1 VRERVDQDA
10 WRVAYG
16 RELEYFRHFIG
27 PRAVGS
33 VFFGGGTPSLM
44 PPETAGFILDKIN
57 DLWGLS
63 SDIEVT
69 LEANPGSSEIGKFK
83 SFKVNGINRLSIGIQ
98 SLYDDQLRFLG
109 RVHNAAEGMR
119 AIEAARAVFDR
130 FSFDLIYARPGQTP
144 AQWEQELA
152 QALTL
157 AGDHMSLYQL
167 TIEPQTPFF
176 TAHARGDFVVPG
188 EDVAAELYVMTD
200 QMMAA
205 AGRPAYEISNYAKPG
220 QESQH
225 NLTYWRYG
233 DYVGVGPGAHGRLT
247 VDGVKY
253 ATRGHRAPEIWLE
266 RVGREGHGMHP
277 MDVVPTLDRGV
288 EALMMGLRL
297 NGGFDLANIARETGR
312 EWQEVVTP
320 ARIEALVHAGDLTTW
335 ALGPRIKS
343 EDDPKAYTGP
353 KITIVPTLQGRLRLN
368 AVIAYLLG
376 R

>member
-1 VRERVDQDA
+1 
-10 WRVAYG
+10 
-16 RELEYFRHFIG
+16 
-27 PRAVGS
+27 
-33 VFFGGGTPSLM
+33 
-44 PPETAGFILDKIN
+44 
-57 DLWGLS
+57 
-63 SDIEVT
+63 
-69 LEANPGSSEIGKFK
+69 
-83 SFKVNGINRLSIGIQ
+83 
-98 SLYDDQLRFLG
+98 
-109 RVHNAAEGMR
+109 
-119 AIEAARAVFDR
+119 
-130 FSFDLIYARPGQTP
+130 
-144 AQWEQELA
+144 
-152 QALTL
+152 
-157 AGDHMSLYQL
+157 
-167 TIEPQTPFF
+167 
-176 TAHARGDFVVPG
+176 
-188 EDVAAELYVMTD
+188 
-200 QMMAA
+200 
-205 AGRPAYEISNYAKPG
+205 
-220 QESQH
+220 
-225 NLTYWRYG
+225 
-233 DYVGVGPGAHGRLT
+233 
-247 VDGVKY
+247 VKY